1 MSTFQVA
8 IIPSG
13 HVRNVLVEI
22 LPMLDKAAAVT
33 NGRMTT
39 DDIVAEIMNGT
50 VTLWIAFD
58 TAQNNK
64 IFGVLL
70 SKMVNYYRRR
80 MMSVTFSAGERASDW
95 MDLMID
101 RLFSF
106 SKEQGCDA
114 VEWTGRRGWERF
126 LNRYG
131 LKVKYCLFELD
142 IDNAR
147 AEFKKAA

>member
-1 MSTFQVA
+1 MSFQVS

-13 HVRNVLVEI
+13 HVRNVLTEI

-39 DDIVAEIMNGT
+39 DDIIAEIVSGQ

-58 TAQNNK
+58 TEQGNK

-70 SKMVNYYRRR
+70 SKIVNYYRRR
-80 MMSVTFSAGERASDW
+80 MTSVTFCAGERASDW

-101 RLFSF
+101 KLFTF
-106 SKEQGCDA
+106 SKDQGCDS
-114 VEWTGRRGWERF
+114 VEWTGRKGWERF
-126 LNRYG
+126 LHRYG
-131 LKVKYCLFELD
+131 LKVKYSLFELD
-142 IDNAR
+142 IDSAR